1 VRARLI
7 AAAIGMTVLMAQG
20 VAPQAAEVKV
30 LAAYPLKPVIDEL
43 GPQFERATGHKLAI
57 QYGLPAA
64 LKRQI
69 EAGETFDLAV
79 LGTPAI
85 DDLIKQGKIVA
96 GARADIARDGMGV
109 AVRAGAPKP
118 DISSVEAF
126 KRALLNA
133 KSISYVKEGA
143 TGVHLANLL
152 ERFGIAE
159 EMKGKTKLHDSPA
172 RAIQAV
178 ADGEAELGFVL
189 ITLILPVRGAE
200 VAGPFPPELQSYVVF
215 AAGVGTGAQQAEA
228 AKALV
233 NLLTSESAAPVIKAK
248 SMEPVAK

>member
-1 VRARLI
+1 MRPGII
-7 AAAIGMTVLMAQG
+7 AAAIGATVLMAQA
-20 VAPQAAEVKV
+20 VAAQAAEVKV
-30 LAAYPLKPVIDEL
+30 LGAYPLKPMIDEL
-43 GPQFERATGHKLAI
+43 GPQFERATGHTLAI
-57 QYGLPAA
+57 QYGLPAV

-69 EAGETFDLAV
+69 EAGETFDLAI
-79 LGTPAI
+79 LGAPGM

-96 GARADIARDGMGV
+96 GTRTDIARDGMGV

-118 DISSVEAF
+118 DISSAEAF
-126 KRALLNA
+126 KRTLLNA

-159 EMKGKTKLHDSPA
+159 EMKSKTKLHDSPA

-200 VAGPFPPELQSYVVF
+200 VAGPFPPELQRYVVF
-215 AAGVGTGAQQAEA
+215 TAGVSTGAKQAEA
-228 AKALV
+228 AKALA

-248 SMEPVAK
+248 GMEPAAR